1 MSGAHR
7 RKAAPININATL
19 AATASPSPPP
29 VSPVGTDL
37 DGFVHGHKTLSLAAI
52 TCDDRAQVRVQPLD
66 PATVDAYAEAM
77 RDGAKFPPVI
87 AFFDGKAHWLA
98 DGFHRVAAA
107 RKAGKREVPA
117 DIKEGGLDEAIIH
130 AVGANDKHG
139 LRRTR
144 PDTRN
149 AVRALLAHPK
159 WRDCTDRWIADK
171 VHVDHKTVGKFRKEI
186 QAGEPVGEFPQLD
199 DAGSD
204 GVDSTPEGDP
214 VPVES
219 TSRPAVRT
227 GKDGKKYPAKK
238 AKPKAASKPGKAA
251 TPTTPTRGKATPAS
265 PPPEAAAG
273 PLDLAPTSSPLV
285 GEAPAGPA
293 PFVTLWTSHARA
305 ALAAVLNHDRVR
317 IARIMC
323 IPEAHVTEA
332 DALWYLVEWACL
344 NRGITPDREGE
355 DEYTPPASRLER
367 DITLPGESVGLV
379 DKAGA

>member
-37 DGFVHGHKTLSLAAI
+37 DGFVRGHKTLSLTAI

-77 RDGAKFPPVI
+77 RAGAKFPPVI
-87 AFFDGKAHWLA
+87 VFFDGKAHWLA

-107 RKAGKREVPA
+107 REAGKREVPA
-117 DIKEGGLDEAIIH
+117 DIREGGLREAILH
-130 AVGANDKHG
+130 AVSANDKHG
-139 LRRTR
+139 LRRNNKDKR
-144 PDTRN
+144 H
-149 AVRALLAHPK
+149 AVEILL
-159 WRDCTDRWIADK
+159 RDKEWAAKSDRKIAELAAVSNK
-171 VHVDHKTVGKFRKEI
+171 FVGDIRKEVTVNGT
-186 QAGEPVGEFPQLD
+186 QSPK
-199 DAGSD
+199 
-204 GVDSTPEGDP
+204 
-214 VPVES
+214 
-219 TSRPAVRT
+219 RT
-227 GKDGKKYPAKK
+227 GKDGRTINTTNIGK

-273 PLDLAPTSSPLV
+273 PLDLAPVPPPTV
-285 GEAPAGPA
+285 GEAPAAPA

-305 ALAAVLNHDRVR
+305 ALAAVMAFERAR
-317 IARIMC
+317 IAQAMC

-332 DALWYLVEWACL
+332 DALWWVVDWACTT
-344 NRGITPDREGE
+344 RGITPDREGE

-367 DITLPGESVGLV
+367 DITLPGSPDDVGR
-379 DKAGA
+379 